1 MFRVRGASG
10 SVALYAAGGLGRS
23 RAGLGLCLEEGGC
36 GGGRVGC
43 WQSGPAVG
51 AGVVNMPGCVPG
63 PHAAQARPAPGAVPA
78 RACKAPGRAKMPGFR
93 PGQQARA
100 SWPSI
105 IILHSSYCRSRQ

>member
-51 AGVVNMPGCVPG
+51 AGVVNMPGCGLLPG
-63 PHAAQARPAPGAVPA
+63 PCQPEHAKHQAGPKC
-78 RACKAPGRAKMPGFR
+78 RALGRANRLGPH
-93 PGQQARA
+93 GQV
-100 SWPSI
+100 
-105 IILHSSYCRSRQ
+105 